1 MKLRFLILGLILG
14 LSFIACSDDDDNFK
28 PDEAVTRAFEEKYP
42 GITPWGWERKNGYV
56 VAEFKENN
64 VEKEAWFDAAGKWLM
79 TESDIRFEDLPQ
91 AVITA
96 FGAGEY
102 AQWKIDDVD
111 QLEREGM
118 ATVYVIEVENGKLE
132 FDLYYA
138 EDGTLVKAVEDTG
151 DSEHLP
157 ATGLPQAMKEYI
169 ENHYAGATIIE
180 YETENGVTEVDIYHQ
195 NKYKE
200 VKFDRQGQW
209 LSTEWDVLETEVPA
223 VVMNT
228 IRTQYAA
235 YRIDDIDYIERAAE
249 DPLYIFELEKG
260 EEEIHVRVNESG
272 TIIR

>member
-1 MKLRFLILGLILG
+1 
-14 LSFIACSDDDDNFK
+14 
-28 PDEAVTRAFEEKYP
+28 
-42 GITPWGWERKNGYV
+42 
-56 VAEFKENN
+56 
-64 VEKEAWFDAAGKWLM
+64 
-79 TESDIRFEDLPQ
+79 
-91 AVITA
+91 
-96 FGAGEY
+96 
-102 AQWKIDDVD
+102 
-111 QLEREGM
+111 
-118 ATVYVIEVENGKLE
+118 
-132 FDLYYA
+132 
-138 EDGTLVKAVEDTG
+138 
-151 DSEHLP
+151 
-157 ATGLPQAMKEYI
+157 MKEYI

-209 LSTEWDVLETEVPA
+209 LSTEWDVLETEVPV

-228 IRTQYAA
+228 IRSQYAA